1 MQILLVEDCKLVD
14 FKGDYEYFL
23 EQNTGEAEKME
34 AKAEKVRFCSGLT
47 VQLHG
52 VTVAVH

>member
-1 MQILLVEDCKLVD
+1 MD